1 MKIKLLPK
9 NEQEFSKIFIF
20 FTPLVILFAV
30 TISLLKDFYFLF
42 SNALPHTRIFNYG
55 VLEKISNQTSYNL
68 LLVFIV
74 IFATVYLLSKSIGRK
89 LILFPLFFLSCL
101 GIVGFESIEIVLALI
116 FPNNIMSLGNSTFL
130 IVFKLLIM
138 IGLLGLVFLN
148 LLAKKEAALFISSQ
162 FLVGSMIFYSLSLYI
177 YQGNYEVVADNF
189 FINSLYISSHIYV
202 GFSFVFLSILFFLIT
217 RGLEGTLYS
226 KTLGSITFWGYMFLL
241 PWTNYKFHYGSILP
255 NWIENVSI
263 YLSLSLLV
271 PLLSLIVNYQKTIST
286 RQSDNFIIYQ
296 LVNASFVVFFIT
308 NIFQIVSSFSNL
320 IPILSVTS
328 FEGAIRYG
336 YIYSLILIVVPFVYY
351 LIPRIFGREIVFT
364 RMESANSL
372 LLRSVILLTLFIN
385 GLIGINSGYS
395 WNAGANA
402 GNPTIF
408 GEGFLITWSLIGTP
422 YTINLFLSLL
432 LLVSVFLFSVTT
444 FRAISS
450 GPITEVESVELV
462 EEETNE

>member
-9 NEQEFSKIFIF
+9 NEQEFSKVFIF
-20 FTPLVILFAV
+20 FTPLVVLLAV
-30 TISLLKDFYFLF
+30 TINLLRDFYFLF
-42 SNALPHTRIFNYG
+42 SDALPHTRIFNYG
-55 VLEKISNQTSYNL
+55 VLDKISNQTSYNL
-68 LLVFIV
+68 LLVFIF

-101 GIVGFESIEIVLALI
+101 GIVGFESIEIVLAI
-116 FPNNIMSLGNSTFL
+116 ISPNNIMPFGNSSFL
-130 IVFKLLIM
+130 ILFKLFLM
-138 IGLLGLVFLN
+138 VGLLGLIFLN
-148 LLAKKEAALFISSQ
+148 LTAKKEAALFVSSQ

-177 YQGNYEVVADNF
+177 YQGDFEVIADNF
-189 FINSLYISSHIYV
+189 FINSLYISSHVYV

-217 RGLEGTLYS
+217 KGMNGTLYS
-226 KTLGSITFWGYMFLL
+226 KTLTSITFWGYMFLL
-241 PWTNYKFHYGSILP
+241 PWTNYKFHYGSVLP
-255 NWIENVSI
+255 NWIENVSL
-263 YLSLSLLV
+263 YLSLGLLV
-271 PLLSLIVNYQKTIST
+271 PLLSLLVNYQKTIST
-286 RQSDNFIIYQ
+286 RQNENLITYE

-336 YIYSLILIVVPFVYY
+336 YVYSLVLIVVPFVYY
-351 LIPRIFGREIVFT
+351 LIPRIFGREIIFT
-364 RMESANSL
+364 RMETVNSF

-402 GNPTIF
+402 GNPTIY

-422 YTINLFLSLL
+422 YTVNLFLSLL
-432 LLVSVFLFSVTT
+432 LLVSIFLFCVTT
-444 FRAISS
+444 IRAISS
-450 GPITEVESVELV
+450 GPVTEVESVELV
-462 EEETNE
+462 EEESNE

>member
-286 RQSDNFIIYQ
+286 RQSDNFITYQ

-462 EEETNE
+462 EEEPNE

>member
-286 RQSDNFIIYQ
+286 RQSDNFVIYQ

-462 EEETNE
+462 EEEPNE

>member
-9 NEQEFSKIFIF
+9 NEQEFSKVFIF
-20 FTPLVILFAV
+20 FTPLVVLLAV
-30 TISLLKDFYFLF
+30 TINLLRDFYFLF
-42 SNALPHTRIFNYG
+42 SDALPHTRIFNYG
-55 VLEKISNQTSYNL
+55 VLDKISNQTSYNL
-68 LLVFIV
+68 LLVFIF

-116 FPNNIMSLGNSTFL
+116 SPNNIMPFGNSSFL
-130 IVFKLLIM
+130 ILFKLFLM
-138 IGLLGLVFLN
+138 VGLLGLIFLN
-148 LLAKKEAALFISSQ
+148 LTAKKEAALFVSSQ

-177 YQGNYEVVADNF
+177 YQGDFEVIADNF
-189 FINSLYISSHIYV
+189 FINSLYISSHVYV

-217 RGLEGTLYS
+217 KGMNGTLYS
-226 KTLGSITFWGYMFLL
+226 KTLTSITFWGYMFLL
-241 PWTNYKFHYGSILP
+241 PWTNYKFHYGSVLP
-255 NWIENVSI
+255 NWIENVSL
-263 YLSLSLLV
+263 YLSLGLLV
-271 PLLSLIVNYQKTIST
+271 PLLSLLVNYQKTIST
-286 RQSDNFIIYQ
+286 RQNENLITYE

-336 YIYSLILIVVPFVYY
+336 YVYSLVLIVVPFVYY
-351 LIPRIFGREIVFT
+351 LIPRIFGREIIFT
-364 RMESANSL
+364 RMETVNSF

-402 GNPTIF
+402 GNPTIY

-422 YTINLFLSLL
+422 YTVNLFLSLL
-432 LLVSVFLFSVTT
+432 LLVSIFLFCVTT
-444 FRAISS
+444 IRAISS
-450 GPITEVESVELV
+450 GPVTEVESVELV
-462 EEETNE
+462 EEESNE

>member
-364 RMESANSL
+364 RMESVNSL

-462 EEETNE
+462 EEEPNE

>member
-42 SNALPHTRIFNYG
+42 SDALPHTRIFNYG

-462 EEETNE
+462 EEEPNE

>member
-202 GFSFVFLSILFFLIT
+202 GF
-217 RGLEGTLYS
+217 
-226 KTLGSITFWGYMFLL
+226 
-241 PWTNYKFHYGSILP
+241 
-255 NWIENVSI
+255 
-263 YLSLSLLV
+263 
-271 PLLSLIVNYQKTIST
+271 
-286 RQSDNFIIYQ
+286 
-296 LVNASFVVFFIT
+296 
-308 NIFQIVSSFSNL
+308 
-320 IPILSVTS
+320 
-328 FEGAIRYG
+328 
-336 YIYSLILIVVPFVYY
+336 
-351 LIPRIFGREIVFT
+351 
-364 RMESANSL
+364 
-372 LLRSVILLTLFIN
+372 
-385 GLIGINSGYS
+385 
-395 WNAGANA
+395 
-402 GNPTIF
+402 
-408 GEGFLITWSLIGTP
+408 
-422 YTINLFLSLL
+422 
-432 LLVSVFLFSVTT
+432 
-444 FRAISS
+444 
-450 GPITEVESVELV
+450 
-462 EEETNE
+462 